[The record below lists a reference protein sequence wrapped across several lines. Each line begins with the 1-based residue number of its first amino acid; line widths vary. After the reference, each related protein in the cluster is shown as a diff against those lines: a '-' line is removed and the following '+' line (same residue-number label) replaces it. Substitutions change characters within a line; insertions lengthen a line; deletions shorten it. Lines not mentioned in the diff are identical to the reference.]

1 MSIFLQ
7 DIISAEFIHK
17 LESLL
22 QRAYRLQ
29 EEFEATLGASD
40 PASLAN
46 DIGEYSY
53 FTFLLLV
60 IMTLV
65 GEVTEIS
72 IHGAE
77 LYLSVNK
84 QKKNQV
90 LYIIM

>member
-1 MSIFLQ
+1 MCLFLQ

-29 EEFEATLGASD
+29 EEFEATLGVSD

-53 FTFLLLV
+53 FTF
-60 IMTLV
+60 
-65 GEVTEIS
+65 
-72 IHGAE
+72 
-77 LYLSVNK
+77 
-84 QKKNQV
+84 
-90 LYIIM
+90 

>member
-1 MSIFLQ
+1 MSVHLQ

-29 EEFEATLGASD
+29 EEFEATLGVSD

-53 FTFLLLV
+53 FTFLLVV
-60 IMTLV
+60 IITLGGGRV
-65 GEVTEIS
+65 SEILS
-72 IHGAE
+72 HQN
-77 LYLSVNK
+77 LSVNEEE
-84 QKKNQV
+84 KKSGS
-90 LYIIM
+90 LHY

>member
-1 MSIFLQ
+1 MCLFLQ

-29 EEFEATLGASD
+29 EEFEATLGVSD

-60 IMTLV
+60 I
-65 GEVTEIS
+65 VTAVE
-72 IHGAE
+72 E
-77 LYLSVNK
+77 KPLKYPLSRITFMSK
-84 QKKNQV
+84 
-90 LYIIM
+90 

>member
-1 MSIFLQ
+1 MSVLLQ

-53 FTFLLLV
+53 FIFLLLV
-60 IMTLV
+60 MTTC
-65 GEVTEIS
+65 GREVTEVV
-72 IHGAE
+72 AE
-77 LYLSVNK
+77 QN
-84 QKKNQV
+84 
-90 LYIIM
+90 YIYQ

>member
-46 DIGEYSY
+46 DIGEYSC

-60 IMTLV
+60 VMTLV

-72 IHGAE
+72 TEQNYI
-77 LYLSVNK
+77 YL
-84 QKKNQV
+84 
-90 LYIIM
+90 